1 MGIIYDLWETQKPPQ
16 KKILGVGYSST
27 YLTNEDKNALSYKL
41 WMKIMS
47 KCFSQ
52 CEYQKKKSN
61 GKKYEFCNS
70 WLDYQKFA
78 KWFKDNYKECHRND
92 MVITKCVISKDNTMF
107 NPNNCAI
114 VPKEIFIY
122 LERANPDTNKART
135 LAEKYKDCIMDDI
148 YELLTEEY

>member
-1 MGIIYDLWETQKPPQ
+1 MGILYDLWETQKPPQ

-27 YLTNEDKNALSYKL
+27 YLTNEDKNTLSYKI

-52 CEYQKKKSN
+52 CEFQKKRSN
-61 GKKYEFCNS
+61 GKKYECCNS

-78 KWFKDNYKECHRND
+78 KWFKDIYKECHRND

-114 VPKEIFIY
+114 VPKEIFTY
-122 LERANPDTNKART
+122 LERANPDMDKAKA